1 MADLGASSVQ
11 GSIASIFHMSVTMHS
26 AQWVQFDYDLSCF
39 VQPAA
44 VVGPWTTI
52 INHQMEDDEDDSII
66 STA

>member
-1 MADLGASSVQ
+1 
-11 GSIASIFHMSVTMHS
+11 MHS

-44 VVGPWTTI
+44 VVGPWATI